1 MNIFHSFDQ
10 KFTIKVKPLSNL
22 EFLFSVKAGARIVI
36 HNSMTKALVDEFGHD
51 LSPNK
56 HTQIAIQEVN
66 NVVLLIYILKSYL
79 SKQ

>member
-1 MNIFHSFDQ
+1 MYHSS
-10 KFTIKVKPLSNL
+10 KHSSNL
-22 EFLFSVKAGARIVI
+22 NSHLNLKFLFSIKAGARIVI

-66 NVVLLIYILKSYL
+66 NVVLLD
-79 SKQ
+79 